1 MSSGEDHP
9 SKHNT
14 FVFDTVITNAGN
26 GYNKFSGMFT
36 APVSGLYVLACSITM
51 QGSGAYASF
60 AIIKNEEIVGTF
72 FVDAEHNIEVRSSSM
87 AVIVSLQVGDV
98 LFVRTS
104 STYTPHGNV
113 KSDAD
118 ARSHI
123 TGWRIQ

>member
-1 MSSGEDHP
+1 MSSGEDNP
-9 SKHNT
+9 SKHHT
-14 FVFDTVITNAGN
+14 FVFDVVKTNAGN

-36 APVSGLYVLACSITM
+36 APLSGLYVLACSITM

-72 FVDAEHNIEVRSSSM
+72 FADAEHEQEVRSSSM
-87 AVIVSLQVGDV
+87 VVIVSLQVGDV
-98 LFVRTS
+98 VFVRTS

-113 KSDAD
+113 RSDTV
-118 ARSHI
+118 ARSHV